1 MKSLPPVIP
10 DNSSERLK
18 AALQDAGV
26 NTVEYIAGDEADRL
40 AKVNSV
46 NDAAFSREIPE
57 ANYEALK
64 EKYGYIPAGERAYRE
79 VQVPKKT
86 ADDKYVSRTIRTVL
100 EAKGNAGRNGAD
112 VGTNGGKRRFLLRPL
127 YGQAGHQ

>member
-1 MKSLPPVIP
+1 MIP
-10 DNSSERLK
+10 DNSSDRLK

-40 AKVNSV
+40 EKVNSV
-46 NDAAFSREIPE
+46 DDAAFSREIPE
-57 ANYEALK
+57 ANYETLK
-64 EKYGYIPAGERAYRE
+64 KKYGYIPAGERAYRE

-100 EAKGNAGRNGAD
+100 EAKATPDAMVPTLERMVAKGEFSYDRYTD
-112 VGTNGGKRRFLLRPL
+112 
-127 YGQAGHQ
+127 QAGH

>member
-1 MKSLPPVIP
+1 M
-10 DNSSERLK
+10 
-18 AALQDAGV
+18 
-26 NTVEYIAGDEADRL
+26 
-40 AKVNSV
+40 
-46 NDAAFSREIPE
+46 NDAQFSREIPE

-100 EAKGNAGRNGAD
+100 EAKATPDALVPTLERMVAKGDFSYDRYTDKQAIRSRPSRGAWIEIW
-112 VGTNGGKRRFLLRPL
+112 LRPRSRC
-127 YGQAGHQ
+127 A